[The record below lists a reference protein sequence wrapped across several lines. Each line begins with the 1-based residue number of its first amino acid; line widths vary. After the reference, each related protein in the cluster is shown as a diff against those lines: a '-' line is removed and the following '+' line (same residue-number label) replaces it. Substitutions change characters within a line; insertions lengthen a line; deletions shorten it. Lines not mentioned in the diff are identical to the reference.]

1 MFEVAMVGVETCCS
15 KEVTMQELNLTG
27 MVDEQGN
34 ITLDRP
40 LINCKHKRVRAILFV
55 SDNNLDS
62 REESDW
68 KHLSAE
74 QFFKGY
80 SDTDAIYDED

>member
-1 MFEVAMVGVETCCS
+1 
-15 KEVTMQELNLTG
+15 MQELELTG
-27 MVDEQGN
+27 MIDKQGN

-40 LINCKHKRVRAILFV
+40 LTNCKHKRVRAILFI
-55 SDNNLDS
+55 SDENLDS
-62 REESDW
+62 SEEIDW

-80 SDTDAIYDED
+80 SEADAIYDED